1 VNRFVSEAP
10 RHLAEGFARV
20 VRGAPEERIEQ
31 FMRTPIRR
39 VVLDGIFWQM
49 PQHFDHKRAAGLS
62 ATIRW
67 CITGR
72 VDGGADVYDL
82 RIEDSHCSVM
92 QRGTG
97 DARVTITVDAI
108 EFLKL
113 ATGNSDPMQAY
124 FSRRITLTGDIMLAA
139 KLLALFRIPAR
150 RASGTP

>member
-1 VNRFVSEAP
+1 MSDAP

-31 FMRTPIRR
+31 FMHTPIRR

-49 PQHFDHKRAAGLS
+49 PQHFDGKRAAGVS

-82 RIEDSHCSVM
+82 RIADSRCSVM
-92 QRGTG
+92 Q
-97 DARVTITVDAI
+97 
-108 EFLKL
+108 
-113 ATGNSDPMQAY
+113 AY
-124 FSRRITLTGDIMLAA
+124 FKRRITLAGDIMLAA

-150 RASGTP
+150 RTPGTL

>member
-1 VNRFVSEAP
+1 MSDAP

-31 FMRTPIRR
+31 FMHTPIRR

-49 PQHFDHKRAAGLS
+49 PQHFDGKRAAGVS

-82 RIEDSHCSVM
+82 RIADSRCSVK
-92 QRGTG
+92 QRGSG
-97 DARVTITVDAI
+97 DASVTITLDAI

-124 FSRRITLTGDIMLAA
+124 FKRRITLAGDIMLAA

-150 RASGTP
+150 RTPGTL